1 MGEGFWLT
9 ILGGFLAGAVG
20 VLLFFI
26 QRCVESTDK
35 ERNLLYRIYHLIQ
48 SITPVVKEHIER
60 WQEVES
66 LSLLLKD
73 RELAKE
79 IFLCANKKPVSDPC
93 IQLILNKVCL
103 KLNKKLFTKD
113 KRSPESPD

>member
-9 ILGGFLAGAVG
+9 ILGGLLAGAAG

-48 SITPVVKEHIER
+48 SITVDVKEHIER

-73 RELAKE
+73 QELAKE
-79 IFLCANKKPVSDPC
+79 IFLCAYKKPLRDPC
-93 IQLILNKVCL
+93 IQRILNKVCL
-103 KLNKKLFTKD
+103 KLNKKLFTKN
-113 KRSPESPD
+113 KKSPEALD